1 MAGTYTW
8 HNGLSKQAVA
18 QNSVLFNIILEGDL
32 SSLTKSIATLG
43 KRTTSLRRGDDQSLI
58 TRYTESRECIV
69 NKITQSIMKDF
80 NQLQLTEIV
89 KNGCTG
95 ISEWSDEQL
104 IEFCIENFSDISNQ
118 KSVIA

>member
-8 HNGLSKQAVA
+8 HTGLSKQAVA

-43 KRTTSLRRGDDQSLI
+43 KKTTSLRRGDDQSLI
-58 TRYTESRECIV
+58 TRYNESRESIV

-104 IEFCIENFSDISNQ
+104 IEFCIENFSDISKQ

>member
-43 KRTTSLRRGDDQSLI
+43 KNTTSLRRGDDQSLI
-58 TRYTESRECIV
+58 TRYNESRESIV

-104 IEFCIENFSDISNQ
+104 IEFCIENFSDISKQ

>member
-43 KRTTSLRRGDDQSLI
+43 KKTTSLRRGDDQSLI
-58 TRYTESRECIV
+58 TRYNESRESIV

-104 IEFCIENFSDISNQ
+104 IEFCIENFSEISKQ

>member
-43 KRTTSLRRGDDQSLI
+43 KKTTSLRRGDDQSLI
-58 TRYTESRECIV
+58 TRYNESRESIV

-104 IEFCIENFSDISNQ
+104 IEFCIENFSDISKQ